1 MPDNEAKK
9 KLNPEVASID
19 VGVRHLRKVTFYPL
33 SAGYQLKMTSILEGI
48 FKELV
53 KIEDG
58 NDDSTVTFF
67 TSVLN
72 TVKENINTVIGMIC
86 DEEPEA
92 LLDDLTN
99 SQLVNVVKYVYE
111 TNYEGPLKN
120 LLSLF
125 QKEGEDENWSKLLLN
140 QLSPQSA
147 KPTDTDLGTSTK
159 KASKK
164 GASRKGK

>member
-1 MPDNEAKK
+1 MPDMKPK
-9 KLNPEVASID
+9 QKLNPEVASID
-19 VGVRHLRKVTFYPL
+19 IGVRHLRKVTFYPL
-33 SAGYQLKMTSILEGI
+33 SAGHQLKMTAILESV

-53 KIEDG
+53 KIEG
-58 NDDSTVTFF
+58 GSEESTVVFLTQ
-67 TSVLN
+67 VLEI
-72 TVKENINTVIGMIC
+72 VKENINTIIGMIC
-86 DEEPEA
+86 DEDPDE

-125 QKEGEDENWSKLLLN
+125 QKEGEENWKELVLS
-140 QLSPQSA
+140 QLSPPSA
-147 KPTDTDLGTSTK
+147 KSTDTSSVTSTK

>member
-1 MPDNEAKK
+1 MPDTKAKE

-19 VGVRHLRKVTFYPL
+19 IGVRHLRKVTFYPL
-33 SAGYQLKMTSILEGI
+33 SAGHQLKMTAILESV

-53 KIEDG
+53 KIEG
-58 NDDSTVTFF
+58 GSEESTVVFLTQ
-67 TSVLN
+67 VLEI
-72 TVKENINTVIGMIC
+72 VKENINTIIEMVC
-86 DEEPEA
+86 DEDPDA
-92 LLDDLTN
+92 LLNDLTN
-99 SQLVNVVKYVYE
+99 SQLVDVIKYVYE

-140 QLSPQSA
+140 QLSPPSA
-147 KPTDTDLGTSTK
+147 KSTDTSLGTSTK

-164 GASRKGK
+164 VGSPKAK

>member
-9 KLNPEVASID
+9 RLNPEVASID

-33 SAGYQLKMTSILEGI
+33 SAGYQLKMTSFLESI

-53 KIEDG
+53 TIEDG
-58 NDDSTVTFF
+58 NDDSTVAFF
-67 TSVLN
+67 TKVLEI
-72 TVKENINTVIGMIC
+72 VKENINTIIGYIC
-86 DEEPEA
+86 DEKPEE

-99 SQLVNVVKYVYE
+99 SQLVDVIKYVYE

-125 QKEGEDENWSKLLLN
+125 QKEGENDWRGLLSN
-140 QLSPQSA
+140 QLLQPSA
-147 KPTDTDLGTSTK
+147 KSTGTSSKTSTQKGSK
-159 KASKK
+159 KA
-164 GASRKGK
+164 ASPKAK